1 MKILLMGYG
10 TVGSGVFELI
20 QNQQQRFFE
29 EYDQWLEV
37 VGILVKDPNKYAHLP
52 HHALFTHSFE
62 KLVNQPFDVA
72 IETIGGISPAY
83 EYVNQILS
91 SGRSVITSNKDL
103 IAEKGLALHETANS
117 SDVTLSYE
125 ASVGGGIPVLKP
137 IRECLAGDYILE
149 ISGIINGTTNFILTK
164 MNQESLSYESALKMA
179 QEAGFAESDPTSDV
193 MGYDAVRKI
202 SILTKL
208 GMGVALDWKSIPV
221 EGITNISAEDVAYM
235 KSLGLSVKLMGI
247 SKQVDAGLY
256 TCVRPVAIASA
267 SKYASIV
274 NEYNAITVIGES
286 VGELFFTGK
295 GAGKNPTA
303 TAVLGDLMDLLQN
316 KKRKRNNTLKQGS
329 SLQSYPLPAD
339 WILRDGKGGYL
350 TLQNISENE
359 LLEKKAQMGISYEV
373 HYLMWQ

>member
-1 MKILLMGYG
+1 MRILLMGYG

-29 EYDQWLEV
+29 EYDEWIEII
-37 VGILVKDPNKYAHLP
+37 GILVRDPEKYMHLP
-52 HHALFTHSFE
+52 HHELFSKSFE
-62 KLVNQPFDVA
+62 TLVNEPFDVA
-72 IETIGGISPAY
+72 IETIGGIQPAY
-83 EYVNQILS
+83 DFVKHILAM
-91 SGRSVITSNKDL
+91 GHSVITSNKDL
-103 IAEKGLALHETANS
+103 IAEKGMTLHEIAS
-117 SDVTLSYE
+117 SSGATLSYE

-137 IRECLAGDYILE
+137 IRECLAGDHILE

-164 MNQESLSYESALKMA
+164 MNLESLSYESALKMA
-179 QEAGFAESDPTSDV
+179 QEAGFAEADPTSDV

-208 GMGVALDWKSIPV
+208 GMGIALDWKSIPV
-221 EGITNISAEDVAYM
+221 EGITTISADDVAYM
-235 KSLGLSVKLMGI
+235 KAIGRSVKLMGI
-247 SKQVDAGLY
+247 SKLIGDEIY
-256 TCVRPVAIASA
+256 TCVRPVAIPIN

-274 NEYNAITVIGES
+274 NEYNAISVLGEA

-316 KKRKRNNTLKQGS
+316 KKKKRNTRLKPGIPIQF
-329 SLQSYPLPAD
+329 YPLPAD
-339 WILRDGKGGYL
+339 WIVRDGKDDYIL
-350 TLQNISENE
+350 IQNITEDE
-359 LLEKKAQMGISYEV
+359 LLAKKVQMGISDEI